1 MWLSERQ
8 IGSDA
13 SPRSLTMRCLSVVL
27 FFMTLAFASV
37 PGIQAAAPPASSVPA
52 LVTIEQV
59 RSKLDALATLRD
71 LPENERT
78 QAKELYQQAIS
89 QLEAAKTYTDTAE
102 NYQRQLQS
110 APAQTARLQ
119 ESLLDKPLP
128 PLPPGLSTD
137 DVAKR
142 LTQAQ
147 VDLGDAR
154 KRFGEL
160 DQQLA
165 NQQARPKNIPTELSD
180 YKDQVADLDSK
191 LQAVSLAATTPL
203 LTDARRLAL
212 TSKRQ
217 ALAQGLVMLEQEQ
230 LSYDVRLAL
239 LNAQRAAATQ
249 EIARTQAQIQQLQ
262 TVLNER
268 RRSETAAVVEQ
279 TAQVTEEAAAKPTI
293 VREAAQ
299 ENAAIS
305 QKLKEVV
312 QQGNEISDRQ
322 ARFNQQLADLTERV
336 GGIKQQLGIAGFS
349 DAIGPILLQERRN
362 LPDVRQYLR
371 SAGERQQQIVQSR
384 LAQYQTTERLRRARS
399 VEEELKQLAV
409 NAEASWS
416 NAQRDAVQVELRALL
431 IDRQQL
437 LEKLAAGYANLISQL
452 VAADDSQRK
461 LSEQAGQYGALLDRY
476 LLWVRSSSPL
486 NLEWVQGLG
495 RAVEWSL
502 TPSHWWEAG
511 RNALQGARNQ
521 PLPIVLAALALL
533 GFLYYRRRFILLL
546 GTEVNAIGDVRN
558 DSFWLTVRALGITG
572 LLALPWPWLLAW
584 LGWLLRSS
592 AETDF
597 ARGLSQG
604 LIAGAFVTLT
614 CTFLRQICRPQGVAI
629 AHFGWNESGCR
640 FLRRHLSWFLWIGPP
655 SVIITA
661 LCDAQPEALYGDTLG
676 RVAFCVGTLALAV
689 LLWRVLHPGRRL
701 LAELMARRTGVAWRL
716 RHLWYPLI
724 VGQYLLMVGLAL
736 AGYYY
741 TAFQLRERLALT
753 AWLLL
758 GALLLVNLL
767 LRWLNVSQ
775 RRLALQRAL
784 SKREAQRAARAKD
797 VAAPSGEAAPE
808 VLEIP
813 VVDLASVGE
822 QTRGLIN
829 LLVFVGLGFGLWQIW
844 ADLIPAFSIL
854 NEITLWHQTVQTAG
868 GAQVADITLGN
879 ILVAAALLLLM
890 GFFARNLPGVLELV
904 VLERLSVDSG
914 IRNAII
920 TISRYLIVAI
930 GLATALDIVGIG
942 WGQVQWLVAALGV
955 GLGFGLQEIFANFVS
970 GLILLLERPIRV
982 GDTVTL
988 GDQSGTVARIHIRA
1002 TTLVDWDRKEII
1014 VPNKTFITSALI
1026 NWTRNDS
1033 ITRVV
1038 VPVGV
1043 AYDSDP
1049 QKVHDLLLEV
1059 ATTHPL
1065 VLNEPAPAVLFL
1077 KFGESALEFEVRVFV
1092 RELANRLALIHELH
1106 NQIIAV
1112 LRANQI
1118 EIPFPQRDVHIH
1130 GWPAKHCSINPTADF
1145 PQPPSAPS

>member
-1 MWLSERQ
+1 MLRLS
-8 IGSDA
+8 
-13 SPRSLTMRCLSVVL
+13 TMLL
-27 FFMTLAFASV
+27 FIALAFCGVFASL
-37 PGIQAAAPPASSVPA
+37 AATPSVSSAPA

-59 RSKLDALATLRD
+59 RSKLDTLATLRD
-71 LPENERT
+71 LPDSERS
-78 QAKELYQQAIS
+78 QVKELYQQAIS
-89 QLEAAKTYTDTAE
+89 QLEAVKTYADAIE
-102 NYQRQLQS
+102 NYQQLLQS
-110 APAQTARLQ
+110 APTQTARLQ
-119 ESLLDKPLP
+119 ESVLDKPP
-128 PLPPGLSTD
+128 PGLQPGLSTED
-137 DVAKR
+137 LAKR

-154 KRFGEL
+154 KRFNEL

-165 NQQARPKNIPTELSD
+165 AQQARPKTIPTELND
-180 YKDQVADLDSK
+180 YKERAAELDAK

-203 LTDARRLAL
+203 LTEARRLAL
-212 TSKRQ
+212 MSQRQ
-217 ALAQGLVMLEQEQ
+217 ALAQGLIMLEQEQ

-249 EIARTQAQIQQLQ
+249 DIARAQAQIQQLQ
-262 TVLNER
+262 TLLNER
-268 RRSETAAVVEQ
+268 RRSETAAAVEQ
-279 TAQVTEEAAAKPTI
+279 TTQATEEAAAKPAVI
-293 VREAAQ
+293 REAAQ

-305 QKLKEVV
+305 QQLKDVV
-312 QQGNEISDRQ
+312 LRGNEISDRQ
-322 ARFNQQLADLTERV
+322 NRFNRQLADLTERV
-336 GGIKQQLGIAGFS
+336 GGIKQQLGIAGFN
-349 DAIGPILLQERRN
+349 DAIGPVLLQERRN

-371 SAGERQQQIVQSR
+371 NASERQQQIVQAR
-384 LAQYQTTERLRRARS
+384 LDQYQATERLRRARS
-399 VEEELKQLAV
+399 VEEEIKQLTAD
-409 NAEASWS
+409 AEAGELG
-416 NAQRDAVQVELRALL
+416 AQRDAVEAELRTLL
-431 IDRQQL
+431 ADRQPL
-437 LEKLAAGYANLISQL
+437 LQKLAESYASLISQL

-461 LSEQAGQYGALLDRY
+461 LSDQAAQYGALLDRY

-486 NLEWVQGLG
+486 NREWVLGLGQALEWLV
-495 RAVEWSL
+495 
-502 TPSHWWEAG
+502 TPGHWREAG
-511 RNALQGARNQ
+511 RNALQGLTHQAFS
-521 PLPIVLAALALL
+521 LALAALALL

-546 GTEVNAIGDVRN
+546 GAGVDAIGDVRN

-572 LLALPWPWLLAW
+572 LLALPWPWLLLW
-584 LGWLLRSS
+584 LGWLLRTS

-614 CTFLRQICRPQGVAI
+614 CTFLRQLCRPKGVAI

-640 FLRRHLSWFLWIGPP
+640 FLRRHLGWFLWIGPP
-655 SVIITA
+655 SVIVTG

-676 RVAFCVGTLALAV
+676 RAVFCLGTLALAV

-701 LAELMARRTGVAWRL
+701 LAELMARRTGLVWRL

-724 VGQYLLMVGLAL
+724 LGQYLLMVGLAL

-797 VAAPSGEAAPE
+797 ASAPLSGEAAPE

-829 LLVFVGLGFGLWQIW
+829 LLVFVSLSFGLWQIW

-879 ILVAAALLLLM
+879 ILIAVALLLLM
-890 GFFARNLPGVLELV
+890 GFLARNLPGVLELV
-904 VLERLSVDSG
+904 VLERLSVESG
-914 IRNAII
+914 TRNAII

-1049 QKVHDLLLEV
+1049 QHVHDLLLEI
-1059 ATTHPL
+1059 ATLHPL

-1092 RELANRLALIHELH
+1092 RELVNRLAVTHELH
-1106 NQIIAV
+1106 NRILAV

-1118 EIPFPQRDVHIH
+1118 EIPFPQREVHLRQSPSILEPP
-1130 GWPAKHCSINPTADF
+1130 GDGAAPDPAR
-1145 PQPPSAPS
+1145 

>member
-1 MWLSERQ
+1 MSRLSAGLFF
-8 IGSDA
+8 IALALASAFSSDA
-13 SPRSLTMRCLSVVL
+13 AT
-27 FFMTLAFASV
+27 
-37 PGIQAAAPPASSVPA
+37 PPVSSTPA
-52 LVTIEQV
+52 LVTLEQV
-59 RSKLDALATLRD
+59 RSKLDTLATLRD
-71 LPENERT
+71 LPESERT

-89 QLEAAKTYTDTAE
+89 QLEAAKTYADTAE
-102 NYQRQLQS
+102 NYQRQLQA

-119 ESLLDKPLP
+119 EGSLDKPLP
-128 PLPPGLSTD
+128 ALQPTLSTD
-137 DVAKR
+137 DLTKR

-154 KRFGEL
+154 KRFNEL

-165 NQQARPKNIPTELSD
+165 TQQARPKSITVELND
-180 YKDQVADLDSK
+180 YKERAADLEAK
-191 LQAVSLAATTPL
+191 LQAVSLPATTPL
-203 LTDARRLAL
+203 LADARRLAL
-212 TSKRQ
+212 VSQRQ
-217 ALAQGLVMLEQEQ
+217 ALVQEMVMLEQEQ

-262 TVLNER
+262 TMLNER
-268 RRSETAAVVEQ
+268 RRSETAAVVQQ
-279 TAQVTEEAAAKPTI
+279 TTQATEDAAAKPAAI
-293 VREAAQ
+293 RDAAQ

-312 QQGNEISDRQ
+312 QHGNEISDRQ
-322 ARFNQQLADLTERV
+322 AQFDRRLADLTERV

-349 DAIGPILLQERRN
+349 DAIGPVLLQERRN

-371 SAGERQQQIVQSR
+371 NASERQQQIVQAR
-384 LAQYQTTERLRRARS
+384 LDQYQATERLRRVRS
-399 VEEELKQLAV
+399 VEEELKQLTAS
-409 NAEASWS
+409 AETGWS
-416 NAQRDAVQVELRALL
+416 DAQRDAIQVELRTLL
-431 IDRQQL
+431 ADRQQL

-461 LSEQAGQYGALLDRY
+461 LSDQAGQYGALLDRY

-486 NLEWVQGLG
+486 NIEWLQGLG
-495 RAVEWSL
+495 RALEWSL
-502 TPSHWWEAG
+502 TPTHWWEAG
-511 RNALQGARNQ
+511 KNALQSAQNQ
-521 PLPIVLAALALL
+521 PLPLALAALALL
-533 GFLYYRRRFILLL
+533 GFFYYRRRFILLL
-546 GTEVNAIGDVRN
+546 ATGVDAIGDVRN
-558 DSFWLTVRALGITG
+558 DSFWLTIRALGVTG

-584 LGWLLRSS
+584 LGWLSRGN

-614 CTFLRQICRPQGVAI
+614 CTFLRQLCRPQGVAI

-640 FLRRHLSWFLWIGPP
+640 FLRRHLGWFLWIGPP

-676 RVAFCVGTLALAV
+676 RAAFCIGTLALAA

-701 LAELMARRTGVAWRL
+701 LAELMARRAGVAWRL

-724 VGQYLLMVGLAL
+724 VGQYLLMVGQAL

-775 RRLALQRAL
+775 RRLAFQRAL
-784 SKREAQRAARAKD
+784 SKREAQLTARAKET
-797 VAAPSGEAAPE
+797 AAPSGEAAPE

-813 VVDLASVGE
+813 AVDLTSVGE

-854 NEITLWHQTVQTAG
+854 NEITLWHQTLQTAG
-868 GAQVADITLGN
+868 GAQIADITLGN
-879 ILVAAALLLLM
+879 ILVAVALLLLM
-890 GFFARNLPGVLELV
+890 GFCARNLPGVLELV
-904 VLERLSVDSG
+904 VLERLAVDSG
-914 IRNAII
+914 TRNAII
-920 TISRYLIVAI
+920 TISRYLIVAV
-930 GLATALDIVGIG
+930 GLAAALDIVGIG

-1014 VPNKTFITSALI
+1014 VPNKTFITHALI

-1049 QKVHDLLLEV
+1049 IQVHDLLLKL
-1059 ATTHPL
+1059 AATHPL

-1092 RELANRLALIHELH
+1092 RELANRLALTHDLH
-1106 NQIIAV
+1106 NRIIAV
-1112 LRANQI
+1112 LREHHI
-1118 EIPFPQRDVHIH
+1118 EIPFPQREVHLH
-1130 GWPAKHCSINPTADF
+1130 GWPSRSRATEPPAAE
-1145 PQPPSAPS
+1145 PQPLSVPMQLDQP